1 MHLFNFHYY
10 EGSHKIRLVCLV
22 ILLQKSKTIIMKLI
36 VKIGLALALVF
47 SFMACGNSEKDEK
60 ENVRLDDY
68 GSQPKEKKVEAD
80 DASEEAG
87 DDLSNKGIGP
97 IKSIDMPGSI
107 DSEMASSGA
116 SIFKNMC
123 SACHKMDK
131 KFVGP
136 ALVGVTER
144 RSPEWIMNMI
154 LNPEQMIKEDPIAKR
169 LLIESNMAVMANQGL
184 KEDEARAL
192 VEYFRQYDEQN

>member
-1 MHLFNFHYY
+1 MK
-10 EGSHKIRLVCLV
+10 S
-22 ILLQKSKTIIMKLI
+22 LLKTTGIFAAML
-36 VKIGLALALVF
+36 LMF
-47 SFMACGNSEKDEK
+47 SCGDSEKKEKDEI
-60 ENVRLDDY
+60 RLDDY
-68 GSQPKEKKVEAD
+68 KEAPAPEAKSASQDSEAD
-80 DASEEAG
+80 SG

-97 IKSIDMPGSI
+97 IDNLSLDDDI
-107 DSEMASSGA
+107 DSDMAAKGGD
-116 SIFKNMC
+116 IFKNMC

-136 ALVGVTER
+136 QIAGVTER

-184 KEDEARAL
+184 AEDEARAIL
-192 VEYFRQYDEQN
+192 EYFRQYDEKN

>member
-1 MHLFNFHYY
+1 MKSFLKTTGIFAAMLLLF
-10 EGSHKIRLVCLV
+10 S
-22 ILLQKSKTIIMKLI
+22 
-36 VKIGLALALVF
+36 
-47 SFMACGNSEKDEK
+47 CGDSEKKEKDEI
-60 ENVRLDDY
+60 RLDDY
-68 GSQPKEKKVEAD
+68 KEAPAPEQKSESQDSEAD
-80 DASEEAG
+80 GG

-97 IKSIDMPGSI
+97 IDNLDLGEDIDA
-107 DSEMASSGA
+107 DMAARGGD
-116 SIFKNMC
+116 IFKNMC

-136 ALVGVTER
+136 QIAGVTER

-184 KEDEARAL
+184 AEDEARAIL
-192 VEYFRQYDEQN
+192 EYFREYDEQN

>member
-1 MHLFNFHYY
+1 M
-10 EGSHKIRLVCLV
+10 
-22 ILLQKSKTIIMKLI
+22 
-36 VKIGLALALVF
+36 ALALVF
-47 SFMACGNSEKDEK
+47 SVMACGNSEKDEK
-60 ENVRLDDY
+60 ENVSLDDY
-68 GSQPKEKKVEAD
+68 SSKPQEKKTETNS
-80 DASEEAG
+80 ASGEAG

-97 IKSIDMPGSI
+97 IKSMDLPDNI
-107 DSEMASSGA
+107 DSEMATHGA

-136 ALVGVTER
+136 QLAGVSER

-184 KEDEARAL
+184 EEDEARAL